1 MRSTDKN
8 QSLQP
13 MPITRALEILKHQFG
28 YDDFRMNQQAAVEC
42 VLAKKDCLVLMPTGG
57 GKSLCYQIPA
67 LMLDGLT
74 VVVSPLIALMKDQFD
89 SLRLNGVNAA
99 YLNSS
104 QEASAQQEVIASLR
118 NGDVRILYVAPERLL
133 QGSGQFID
141 FLKSFRVSLFAI
153 DEAHCISSWG
163 HDFRPEYTQLGRLK
177 GWFPDVPVIALTA
190 TADKLVR
197 QDILEK
203 LHIEHAE
210 VFASSFNRANIFYRV
225 EPKRDTYSQLF
236 DYLDKRRNESG
247 IIYCLSRNSVDALA
261 ADLRNDGFS
270 ALAYH
275 AGHDKTKREKHQE
288 LFLRDEVKIMVA
300 TIAFGMGID
309 KSNVRFVVHH
319 DLPKNI
325 ESYYQETGRAGRDGL
340 ESEALLFFSH
350 GDVQKLKTFAEVE
363 GNAEQT
369 DIMLGKLNV
378 MAQFGDLKTCRRK
391 FLLQYF
397 SEDSADKCGHCDNCL
412 KTFERFD
419 GTIIAQKALSAVY
432 RTEQRMGLTYLVDFL
447 RGAKS
452 QKMREQHKQLPTYGI
467 GADIPKTS
475 WLAYFRE
482 LIEQGYLAQTTGQYP
497 ALVLTEKSRDVLKG
511 KTIVELVKVV
521 DEVAR
526 SGLGAD
532 QVVQDYFRDLFERLK
547 VVRTEFARAD
557 NVPPY
562 VIFSDVSLIEMATYL
577 PQDSEQMLKISGV
590 GDLKFEKYGTECLR
604 VIKDYCEENQLESR
618 IERKIPKRERK
629 AGTRRSSDGS
639 NTFEISLSMFQQGAS
654 ISQIAIERK
663 LSPNTI
669 ETHLVRY
676 MASGEVVLN
685 DLVAAEKVEPIKQA
699 ILQFS
704 GSSAIGPIKQFLGDQ
719 YSYGEINAVLAT
731 MGVVR

>member
-1 MRSTDKN
+1 
-8 QSLQP
+8 
-13 MPITRALEILKHQFG
+13 
-28 YDDFRMNQQAAVEC
+28 
-42 VLAKKDCLVLMPTGG
+42 
-57 GKSLCYQIPA
+57 
-67 LMLDGLT
+67 
-74 VVVSPLIALMKDQFD
+74 
-89 SLRLNGVNAA
+89 
-99 YLNSS
+99 
-104 QEASAQQEVIASLR
+104 
-118 NGDVRILYVAPERLL
+118 
-133 QGSGQFID
+133 
-141 FLKSFRVSLFAI
+141 
-153 DEAHCISSWG
+153 
-163 HDFRPEYTQLGRLK
+163 
-177 GWFPDVPVIALTA
+177 
-190 TADKLVR
+190 VR

-210 VFASSFNRANIFYRV
+210 VFSSSFNRANIFYRV
-225 EPKRDTYSQLF
+225 EPKRDTYTQLF

-247 IIYCLSRNSVDALA
+247 IIYCLSRSSVDSLA
-261 ADLRNDGFS
+261 ADLRNDGFN

-288 LFLRDEVKIMVA
+288 LFLKDEVKIMVA

-309 KSNVRFVVHH
+309 KSNVRFVVHR

-350 GDVQKLKTFAEVE
+350 GDVQKLKAFAEVE

-397 SEDSADKCGHCDNCL
+397 SEDSAEKCGHCDNCL

-432 RTEQRMGLTYLVDFL
+432 RTEQRMGLMYLVDFL

-452 QKMREQHKQLPTYGI
+452 QKLRDQHKLLPTYGV
-467 GADIPKTS
+467 GADIPKTR

-482 LIEQGYLAQTTGQYP
+482 LIEQGFLAQSNGQYP
-497 ALVLTEKSRDVLKG
+497 TLMLTDKSGDVLRG

-521 DEVAR
+521 DEVER
-526 SGLGAD
+526 KNSHGE
-532 QVVQDYFRDLFERLK
+532 QETHDYFADLYESLK

-562 VIFSDVSLIEMATYL
+562 VIFSDVTLIEMATYL

-590 GDLKFEKYGTECLR
+590 GDVKFEKYGDACLK
-604 VIKDYCEENQLESR
+604 VISAYCDEKKLKSR
-618 IERKIPKRERK
+618 IELKVPKRERK
-629 AGTRRSSDGS
+629 TSTRRNADGS
-639 NTFEISLSMFQQGAS
+639 NTYEITLGMFQQGES
-654 ISQIAIERK
+654 ISQIAIARK
-663 LSPNTI
+663 LSESTI
-669 ETHLVRY
+669 EGHLTRY
-676 MASGEVVLN
+676 VLSGEVSIH
-685 DLVAAEKVEPIKQA
+685 DIVATDKLEPITQA
-699 ILQFS
+699 ILQFKDS
-704 GSSAIGPIKQFLGDQ
+704 FGISAIKEFLGDQ
-719 YSYGEINAVLAT
+719 YSYGEINAVLAM
-731 MGVVR
+731 MGMPR

>member
-1 MRSTDKN
+1 
-8 QSLQP
+8 
-13 MPITRALEILKHQFG
+13 
-28 YDDFRMNQQAAVEC
+28 
-42 VLAKKDCLVLMPTGG
+42 
-57 GKSLCYQIPA
+57 
-67 LMLDGLT
+67 
-74 VVVSPLIALMKDQFD
+74 
-89 SLRLNGVNAA
+89 
-99 YLNSS
+99 
-104 QEASAQQEVIASLR
+104 
-118 NGDVRILYVAPERLL
+118 
-133 QGSGQFID
+133 
-141 FLKSFRVSLFAI
+141 
-153 DEAHCISSWG
+153 
-163 HDFRPEYTQLGRLK
+163 
-177 GWFPDVPVIALTA
+177 
-190 TADKLVR
+190 
-197 QDILEK
+197 
-203 LHIEHAE
+203 
-210 VFASSFNRANIFYRV
+210 
-225 EPKRDTYSQLF
+225 
-236 DYLDKRRNESG
+236 
-247 IIYCLSRNSVDALA
+247 
-261 ADLRNDGFS
+261 
-270 ALAYH
+270 
-275 AGHDKTKREKHQE
+275 
-288 LFLRDEVKIMVA
+288 
-300 TIAFGMGID
+300 
-309 KSNVRFVVHH
+309 
-319 DLPKNI
+319 
-325 ESYYQETGRAGRDGL
+325 
-340 ESEALLFFSH
+340 
-350 GDVQKLKTFAEVE
+350 
-363 GNAEQT
+363 
-369 DIMLGKLNV
+369 

-397 SEDSADKCGHCDNCL
+397 SEDSTDKCGHCDNCL

-497 ALVLTEKSRDVLKG
+497 ALLLTEKSRDVLKG

-590 GDLKFEKYGTECLR
+590 GDVKFEKYGTECLR
-604 VIKDYCEENQLESR
+604 VIKAYCEENQLESR

-669 ETHLVRY
+669 EAHLVRY

>member
-1 MRSTDKN
+1 
-8 QSLQP
+8 

-28 YDDFRMNQQAAVEC
+28 YDDFRMNQQVAVEC

-67 LMLDGLT
+67 LMQDGLT
-74 VVVSPLIALMKDQFD
+74 LVVSPLIALMKDQVD
-89 SLRLNGVNAA
+89 ALRLNGVQAA
-99 YLNSS
+99 FLNSS
-104 QEASAQQEVIASLR
+104 QENSAQQEVIAAVRS
-118 NGDVRILYVAPERLL
+118 GEVRILYIAPERLL
-133 QGSGQFID
+133 QSSGQFID
-141 FLKSFRVSLFAI
+141 FLKSIHVSLFAI

-163 HDFRPEYTQLGRLK
+163 HDFRPEYIQLGRLK
-177 GWFPDVPVIALTA
+177 SWFPEVPVIALTA

-203 LHIEHAE
+203 LHIEHAQ
-210 VFASSFNRANIFYRV
+210 VFSSSFNRANIFYRV
-225 EPKRDTYSQLF
+225 EPKRDTYTQLF

-247 IIYCLSRNSVDALA
+247 IIYCLSRSSVDALA
-261 ADLRNDGFS
+261 ADLRNDGFN

-275 AGHDKTKREKHQE
+275 AGHDKAKREKHQE

-350 GDVQKLKTFAEVE
+350 SDVQKLKAFAEVE
-363 GNAEQT
+363 DNAEQT
-369 DIMLGKLNV
+369 EIMLGKLNL

-397 SEDSADKCGHCDNCL
+397 SEDSIEKCGHCDNCL

-419 GTIIAQKALSAVY
+419 GTVIAQKALSAVY

-452 QKMREQHKQLPTYGI
+452 QKMRDQHKQLPTYGI

-482 LIEQGYLAQTTGQYP
+482 LIEQGYLDQTPGQYP
-497 ALVLTEKSRDVLKG
+497 TLVLTDKSRDVLKG
-511 KTIVELVKVV
+511 KAIVELVKVV
-521 DEVAR
+521 DEGERINAR
-526 SGLGAD
+526 ERPEI
-532 QVVQDYFRDLFERLK
+532 QDYFQDLFERLK
-547 VVRTEFARAD
+547 AVRTSFARAD

-562 VIFSDVSLIEMATYL
+562 VIFSDVTLIEMATYL
-577 PQDSEQMLKISGV
+577 PQDSEQILKMSGV
-590 GDLKFEKYGTECLR
+590 GNVKFEKYGVKCLE
-604 VIKDYCEENQLESR
+604 VIKAYSEEKQLESR

-629 AGTRRSSDGS
+629 VAPRRSADGS
-639 NTFEISLSMFQQGAS
+639 STFEISLSMFQQGAS
-654 ISQIAIERK
+654 ISQIAIDRK
-663 LSPNTI
+663 LSQSTI
-669 ETHLVRY
+669 ESHLTRFI
-676 MASGEVVLN
+676 STGEIDLN
-685 DLVAAEKVEPIKQA
+685 DLVFTDKAETIKQA

-704 GSSAIGPIKQFLGDQ
+704 TSSAVGPIKQFLGEQ
-719 YSYGEINAVLAT
+719 YSYGEINAVLAA
-731 MGVVR
+731 MSVVR

>member
-1 MRSTDKN
+1 
-8 QSLQP
+8 
-13 MPITRALEILKHQFG
+13 MPIARALEILKHQFG

-67 LMLDGLT
+67 LMLEGLT
-74 VVVSPLIALMKDQFD
+74 VVVSPLIALMKDQVD
-89 SLRLNGVNAA
+89 ALRLNGVPAA

-104 QEASAQQEVIASLR
+104 QENAVQQEVIAAVRS
-118 NGDVRILYVAPERLL
+118 GDIRILYVAPERLL

-141 FLKSFRVSLFAI
+141 FLKNLQVSLFAI

-177 GWFPDVPVIALTA
+177 SWFPEVPVIALTA
-190 TADKLVR
+190 TADSLVR

-210 VFASSFNRANIFYRV
+210 VFSSSFNRANIFYRV

-236 DYLDKRRNESG
+236 DYLDKRRDESG

-261 ADLRNDGFS
+261 ADLRNDGFN

-275 AGHDKTKREKHQE
+275 AGHDKSKREKHQE

-350 GDVQKLKTFAEVE
+350 GDVQKLKAFAEVE
-363 GNAEQT
+363 GNAEQS

-397 SEDSADKCGHCDNCL
+397 SENSVDKCGHCDNCL

-419 GTIIAQKALSAVY
+419 GTVIAQKALSAVY

-452 QKMREQHKQLPTYGI
+452 QKMRDQHKQLPTYGI
-467 GADIPKTS
+467 GADIPKNS

-482 LIEQGYLAQTTGQYP
+482 LIEQGYLDQTNGQYP
-497 ALVLTEKSRDVLKG
+497 TLVLTDKSRDVLKG
-511 KTIVELVKVV
+511 KTVVELVKIV
-521 DEVAR
+521 DEAER
-526 SGLGAD
+526 TGA
-532 QVVQDYFRDLFERLK
+532 YGEHEAPEHFRDLLERLK
-547 VVRTEFARAD
+547 VVRSQFARAD

-562 VIFSDVSLIEMATYL
+562 VIFSDVTLMEMASYL

-590 GDLKFEKYGTECLR
+590 GDIKFEKYGAECLEVVR
-604 VIKDYCEENQLESR
+604 LFCEENRLDSR
-618 IERKIPKRERK
+618 IELKAPKRERK
-629 AGTRRSSDGS
+629 ASVRRPGDSNSNATSDI
-639 NTFEISLSMFQQGAS
+639 TLSMFRQGVA
-654 ISQIAIERK
+654 ISQIAIDRK
-663 LSPNTI
+663 LSEGTI
-669 ETHLVRY
+669 EGHLSRY
-676 MASGEVVLN
+676 LASGEVALN
-685 DLVAAEKVEPIKQA
+685 DLVAADKVEPIRQA
-699 ILQFS
+699 IVQFGDS
-704 GSSAIGPIKQFLGDQ
+704 TAIGPIKQFLGEQ
-719 YSYGEINAVLAT
+719 YSYGEIKAVLAT
-731 MGVVR
+731 MGVAR

>member
-1 MRSTDKN
+1 MS
-8 QSLQP
+8 
-13 MPITRALEILKHQFG
+13 ITRALEILKHQFG
-28 YDDFRMNQQAAVEC
+28 FDDFRMNQQAAVEC
-42 VLAKKDCLVLMPTGG
+42 VLAKRDCLVLMPTGG

-67 LMLDGLT
+67 LMHDGLT
-74 VVVSPLIALMKDQFD
+74 VVVSPLIALMKDQVD
-89 SLRLNGVNAA
+89 ALRLNGVKAA
-99 YLNSS
+99 FLNSS
-104 QEASAQQEVIASLR
+104 QESSAQQEVIAAIR
-118 NGDVRILYVAPERLL
+118 NGDIRILYIAPERLL
-133 QGSGQFID
+133 QSSGQFID
-141 FLKSFRVSLFAI
+141 FLKSLRVSLFAI

-177 GWFPDVPVIALTA
+177 SWFPEVPVIALTA

-203 LHIEHAE
+203 LQIEHAE
-210 VFASSFNRANIFYRV
+210 VFSSSFNRANIFYRV
-225 EPKRDTYSQLF
+225 EPKRDTYTQLF

-261 ADLRNDGFS
+261 ADLRNDGFN

-275 AGHDKTKREKHQE
+275 AGHDKAKREKHQE
-288 LFLRDEVKIMVA
+288 LFLKDEVKIMVA

-350 GDVQKLKTFAEVE
+350 GDVQKLKAFAEVE

-369 DIMLGKLNV
+369 EIMLGKLNV

-397 SEDSADKCGHCDNCL
+397 SEDSVDTCGHCDNCL

-419 GTIIAQKALSAVY
+419 GTVIAQKALSAVY

-452 QKMREQHKQLPTYGI
+452 QKMRDQHKQLPTYGI

-482 LIEQGYLAQTTGQYP
+482 LIEQGYLEQTNGQYP
-497 ALVLTEKSRDVLKG
+497 TLVLTDKSGDVLRG

-521 DEVAR
+521 DEVERVGSRGQQEA
-526 SGLGAD
+526 
-532 QVVQDYFRDLFERLK
+532 QDYFRDLFERLK
-547 VVRTEFARAD
+547 AVRTEFARAD

-562 VIFSDVSLIEMATYL
+562 VIFSDVTLIEMATYL
-577 PQDSEQMLKISGV
+577 PQDAEQMLKISGV
-590 GDLKFEKYGTECLR
+590 GDVKFEKYGADCLG
-604 VIKDYCEENQLESR
+604 VINAYCEENKLESR
-618 IERKIPKRERK
+618 IELKIPKRERK
-629 AGTRRSSDGS
+629 ASARRSSDGNS
-639 NTFEISLSMFQQGAS
+639 TFEITLSMFQYGTS
-654 ISQIAIERK
+654 ISRIAIERK
-663 LSPNTI
+663 LSQNTI
-669 ETHLVRY
+669 EGHLIRY
-676 MASGEVVLN
+676 MTTGEVVLN
-685 DLVAAEKVEPIKQA
+685 DLVATDKVEPIKRA

-704 GSSAIGPIKQFLGDQ
+704 NSSAIGPIKQFLGEQ
-719 YSYGEINAVLAT
+719 YSYGEINAVLAS

>member
-1 MRSTDKN
+1 
-8 QSLQP
+8 
-13 MPITRALEILKHQFG
+13 MPIARALEILKHQFG
-28 YDDFRMNQQAAVEC
+28 YDDFRMNQQAALEC

-67 LMLDGLT
+67 LMQDGLT
-74 VVVSPLIALMKDQFD
+74 VVVSPLIALMKDQVD
-89 SLRLNGVNAA
+89 ALRLNGVKAA
-99 YLNSS
+99 FLNSS
-104 QEASAQQEVIASLR
+104 QDSSAQQEVMAAIR
-118 NGDVRILYVAPERLL
+118 DGEIRILYVAPERLL

-141 FLKSFRVSLFAI
+141 FLKSLRVSLFAI

-177 GWFPDVPVIALTA
+177 SWFPDVPVIALTA
-190 TADKLVR
+190 TADRLVR

-210 VFASSFNRANIFYRV
+210 IFSSSFNRANIFYRV
-225 EPKRDTYSQLF
+225 EPKRDTYTQLF

-247 IIYCLSRNSVDALA
+247 IIYCLSRSSVDALA
-261 ADLRNDGFS
+261 ADLRNDGFN

-288 LFLRDEVKIMVA
+288 LFLKDEVKIMVA

-309 KSNVRFVVHH
+309 KSNVRFVVHR

-363 GNAEQT
+363 GNPEQT

-397 SEDSADKCGHCDNCL
+397 SEDSVDKCGHCDNCL
-412 KTFERFD
+412 RTFERFD
-419 GTIIAQKALSAVY
+419 GTVIAQKALSAVY
-432 RTEQRMGLTYLVDFL
+432 RTEQRMGLMYLVDFL

-452 QKMREQHKQLPTYGI
+452 QKLRDQHKLLPTYGV

-482 LIEQGYLAQTTGQYP
+482 LIEQGYLEQTNGQYP
-497 ALVLTEKSRDVLKG
+497 TLMLTNKSADVLRG
-511 KTIVELVKVV
+511 KTIVELVKIV
-521 DEVAR
+521 DEAERTNSRGEQEVH
-526 SGLGAD
+526 
-532 QVVQDYFRDLFERLK
+532 DYFADLFERLK
-547 VVRTEFARAD
+547 AVRTEFARAD

-562 VIFSDVSLIEMATYL
+562 VIFSDVTLIEMATYL
-577 PQDSEQMLKISGV
+577 PQDSEQILKISGV
-590 GDLKFEKYGTECLR
+590 GDVKFEKYGEPCLD
-604 VIKDYCEENQLESR
+604 VIRAYCEEKQLKSR
-618 IERKIPKRERK
+618 IELKVPKRERK
-629 AGTRRSSDGS
+629 TSTRRNADGG
-639 NTFEISLSMFQQGAS
+639 NTYEITLAMFQQGDS
-654 ISQIAIERK
+654 ISQIAIARR
-663 LSPNTI
+663 LSESTI
-669 ETHLVRY
+669 EGHLTRY
-676 MASGEVVLN
+676 IASGEVSIHDIV
-685 DLVAAEKVEPIKQA
+685 VADKVKPIAEA
-699 ILQFS
+699 ILQFKDS
-704 GSSAIGPIKQFLGDQ
+704 FGISAIKEFLGEQ
-719 YSYGEINAVLAT
+719 YSYGEINAVLAV
-731 MGVVR
+731 MGVQR

>member
-1 MRSTDKN
+1 
-8 QSLQP
+8 

-67 LMLDGLT
+67 LMQEGLT
-74 VVVSPLIALMKDQFD
+74 VVVSPLIALMKDQVD
-89 SLRLNGVNAA
+89 ALRLNGVKAA
-99 YLNSS
+99 FLNSS
-104 QEASAQQEVIASLR
+104 QESSAQRDVIAAVRS
-118 NGDVRILYVAPERLL
+118 GDVRILYIAPERLL
-133 QGSGQFID
+133 QSSGQFID
-141 FLKSFRVSLFAI
+141 FLKSLRVSLFAI

-177 GWFPDVPVIALTA
+177 TWFPEVPVIALTA

-210 VFASSFNRANIFYRV
+210 VFSSSFNRANIFYRV
-225 EPKRDTYSQLF
+225 EPKRDTYTQLF

-261 ADLRNDGFS
+261 ADLCNDGFN

-288 LFLRDEVKIMVA
+288 LFLKDEVKIMVA

-350 GDVQKLKTFAEVE
+350 GDVQKLKAFAEVE

-369 DIMLGKLNV
+369 EIMLGKLNI

-391 FLLQYF
+391 FLLHYF
-397 SEDSADKCGHCDNCL
+397 SETSAEKCGHCDNCL

-419 GTIIAQKALSAVY
+419 GTVIAQKALSAVY

-452 QKMREQHKQLPTYGI
+452 QKMRDQHKQLPTYGI

-475 WLAYFRE
+475 WLCYFRE
-482 LIEQGYLAQTTGQYP
+482 LIEQGYLDQTQGQYP
-497 ALVLTEKSRDVLKG
+497 TLVLTDKSRDVLKG
-511 KTIVELVKVV
+511 KTIVELVKLV
-521 DEVAR
+521 DEVER
-526 SGLGAD
+526 TSLRG
-532 QVVQDYFRDLFERLK
+532 QQEVHDYFPDLFERLK
-547 VVRTEFARAD
+547 TVRTEFARAD

-562 VIFSDVSLIEMATYL
+562 VIFSDATLIEMATYL

-590 GDLKFEKYGTECLR
+590 GDVKFEKYGAKCLE
-604 VIKDYCEENQLESR
+604 VIKAYCEEKKLESR
-618 IERKIPKRERK
+618 IELKIPKRERK
-629 AGTRRSSDGS
+629 ASTRRSSDGTS
-639 NTFEISLSMFQQGAS
+639 TFEITLSMFQQGAS
-654 ISQIAIERK
+654 VSQIATERK
-663 LSPNTI
+663 LSLSTI
-669 ETHLVRY
+669 EGHLARY
-676 MASGEVVLN
+676 MTTGEVALD
-685 DLVAAEKVEPIKQA
+685 DLVAVDKVEPIKQA
-699 ILQFS
+699 IRQFQD
-704 GSSAIGPIKQFLGDQ
+704 SAAVGPIKQLLGEQ
-719 YSYGEINAVLAT
+719 YSYGEINAVLAA
-731 MGVVR
+731 MGIVR

>member
-1 MRSTDKN
+1 
-8 QSLQP
+8 
-13 MPITRALEILKHQFG
+13 MPIERALEILKHQFG

-67 LMLDGLT
+67 LMQEGLT
-74 VVVSPLIALMKDQFD
+74 VVVSPLIALMKDQVD
-89 SLRLNGVNAA
+89 ALRLNGVKAA
-99 YLNSS
+99 FLNSS
-104 QEASAQQEVIASLR
+104 QENSAQQEIIAAIR
-118 NGDVRILYVAPERLL
+118 NDDVRILYVAPERLL

-141 FLKSFRVSLFAI
+141 FLKSLRVSLFAI

-177 GWFPDVPVIALTA
+177 TWFPEVPVIALTA

-210 VFASSFNRANIFYRV
+210 VFSSSFNRANIFYRV
-225 EPKRDTYSQLF
+225 EPKRDTYTQLF
-236 DYLDKRRNESG
+236 DYLDKRRDESG

-261 ADLRNDGFS
+261 ADLRNDGFN

-288 LFLRDEVKIMVA
+288 LFLKDEVKIMVA

-350 GDVQKLKTFAEVE
+350 GDVQKLKAFAEVE

-369 DIMLGKLNV
+369 EIMLGKLNV

-397 SEDSADKCGHCDNCL
+397 SEDSVDKCGHCDNCL

-419 GTIIAQKALSAVY
+419 GTVIAQKALSAVY

-452 QKMREQHKQLPTYGI
+452 QKMRDQHKQLPTYGI
-467 GADIPKTS
+467 GADISKTS

-482 LIEQGYLAQTTGQYP
+482 LIEQGYLDQTHGQFP
-497 ALVLTEKSRDVLKG
+497 TLVLTDKSRDVLKG

-521 DEVAR
+521 DELERTGSRA
-526 SGLGAD
+526 L
-532 QVVQDYFRDLFERLK
+532 QETHDYFRDLFDRLK
-547 VVRTEFARAD
+547 TVRTEFARAD

-562 VIFSDVSLIEMATYL
+562 VIFSDVTLIEMATYL

-590 GDLKFEKYGTECLR
+590 GDVKFQKYGAECLE
-604 VIKDYCEENQLESR
+604 VIKGYCKENKLESR
-618 IERKIPKRERK
+618 IEHKIPKRERK
-629 AGTRRSSDGS
+629 ASARRSSDAAS
-639 NTFEISLSMFQQGAS
+639 TFEITLSMFQQGKS

-663 LSPNTI
+663 LSQSTI
-669 ETHLVRY
+669 EAHLLRY
-676 MASGEVVLN
+676 MTSGEVALN
-685 DLVAAEKVEPIKQA
+685 DLVAADKVEPIKQA
-699 ILQFS
+699 IRQLSDSF
-704 GSSAIGPIKQFLGDQ
+704 AVGPIKQFLGEQ
-719 YSYGEINAVLAT
+719 YSYGEINAVLAA

>member
-1 MRSTDKN
+1 
-8 QSLQP
+8 
-13 MPITRALEILKHQFG
+13 MPLARALEILKHQFG

-67 LMLDGLT
+67 LMQEGLT
-74 VVVSPLIALMKDQFD
+74 VVVSPLIALMKDQVD
-89 SLRLNGVNAA
+89 ALRLNGVKAA
-99 YLNSS
+99 FLNSS
-104 QEASAQQEVIASLR
+104 QESAVQQEVIAAIR
-118 NGDVRILYVAPERLL
+118 TGEVRILYIAPERLL
-133 QGSGQFID
+133 QSSGQFID
-141 FLKSFRVSLFAI
+141 FLKSLRVSLFAI

-177 GWFPDVPVIALTA
+177 NWFPDVPVIALTA

-203 LHIEHAE
+203 LQIEHAE

-225 EPKRDTYSQLF
+225 EPKRDTYTQLF

-261 ADLRNDGFS
+261 ADLRNDGFN

-275 AGHDKTKREKHQE
+275 AGHDKTKREQHQE

-309 KSNVRFVVHH
+309 KSNVRFVVHY

-350 GDVQKLKTFAEVE
+350 GDVQKLKAFAEVE

-391 FLLQYF
+391 FLLHYF
-397 SEDSADKCGHCDNCL
+397 SEDSTEKCGHCDNCL

-419 GTIIAQKALSAVY
+419 GTVIAQKALSAVY
-432 RTEQRMGLTYLVDFL
+432 RTEQRMGMTYLVDFL

-452 QKMREQHKQLPTYGI
+452 QKMRDQHKQLPTYGI
-467 GADIPKTS
+467 GADISKTH
-475 WLAYFRE
+475 WQAYFRE
-482 LIEQGYLAQTTGQYP
+482 LIEQGYLDQTNGQYP
-497 ALVLTEKSRDVLKG
+497 TLMLTDKSRDVLKG

-521 DEVAR
+521 DEVERPGAR
-526 SGLGAD
+526 GQQD
-532 QVVQDYFRDLFERLK
+532 VQDYFKELFEKLK
-547 VVRTEFARAD
+547 TVRTEFARAD

-562 VIFSDVSLIEMATYL
+562 VIFSDVTLIEMATYL

-590 GDLKFEKYGTECLR
+590 GDVKFEKYGAECLD
-604 VIKDYCEENQLESR
+604 VIKAYCDDNQLESR
-618 IERKIPKRERK
+618 IEQKIPKRERK
-629 AGTRRSSDGS
+629 TSARRSTDGS
-639 NTFEISLSMFQQGAS
+639 GTFEITLAMFQQGLA

-663 LSPNTI
+663 LSQGTI
-669 ETHLVRY
+669 EGHLARY
-676 MASGEVVLN
+676 VASGEVALN
-685 DLVAAEKVEPIKQA
+685 DLVAVDKVEPIKHA
-699 ILQFS
+699 ILQFQD
-704 GSSAIGPIKQFLGDQ
+704 SSAIGPIKQFLGEH

-731 MGVVR
+731 MGHVR